1 MQASEGIRKSRGA
14 ATASKAI
21 AKATEV
27 ERGIDMTATMMSVT
41 TQGVTRGAAMQMKKG
56 LGGTGIADLIMS
68 GALQG
73 NMTETAD
80 TRHTETG
87 KSSHERHNSRDDRSR
102 EQHRRSKSSGQRV
115 GDASLPAKKS
125 NPDFDREIPG
135 YAKMT
140 PAERMKGPGPSSSS
154 ADQQSRQANT
164 VRDTCLPPGSHSSV
178 QIVCLILPLCYRT

>member
-87 KSSHERHNSRDDRSR
+87 RARMNATTPEMTEAESSIAGPRAAASGWVMLPCPP
-102 EQHRRSKSSGQRV
+102 RRATQTLTGRYLGMQR
-115 GDASLPAKKS
+115 
-125 NPDFDREIPG
+125 
-135 YAKMT
+135 
-140 PAERMKGPGPSSSS
+140 
-154 ADQQSRQANT
+154 
-164 VRDTCLPPGSHSSV
+164 
-178 QIVCLILPLCYRT
+178 